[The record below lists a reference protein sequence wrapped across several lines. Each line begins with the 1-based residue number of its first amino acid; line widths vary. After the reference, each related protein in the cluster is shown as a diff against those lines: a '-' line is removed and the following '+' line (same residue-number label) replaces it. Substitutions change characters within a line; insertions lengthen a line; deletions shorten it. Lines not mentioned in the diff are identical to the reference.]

1 MCVLPANCFA
11 TVTGMNSSPSGI
23 VSADTYLAAVPRKR
37 IAAGALCRDQAGN
50 ILLVDPNYRD
60 TLDTPGGVV
69 EAEESPHAA
78 CRREVAEEV
87 GLDRPVGRVLA
98 LDWVPSQPGRP
109 EELVI
114 IYDGGILGP
123 AEIDA
128 ITVPEDELDG
138 FAFVHPDQVSS
149 RVRPVVGRRIQ
160 ACLQALATGS
170 VAALED
176 GSPIYSPG
184 AERLTDRLSTV
195 MAPRHPETELAIS
208 G

>member
-1 MCVLPANCFA
+1 MSVSPA
-11 TVTGMNSSPSGI
+11 GI
-23 VSADTYLAAVPRKR
+23 ASADTYLATVPRKR
-37 IAAGALCRDQAGN
+37 MAAGALCRDQAGN

-98 LDWVPSQPGRP
+98 IDWVPSQSGRP

-114 IYDGGILGP
+114 IYDGGILNP

-138 FAFVHPDQVSS
+138 FAFVHPDQVGSV
-149 RVRPVVGRRIQ
+149 VRPVVGRRIQ

-176 GSPIYSPG
+176 GTPIDPPSG
-184 AERLTDRLSTV
+184 GGLDDRLSAV
-195 MAPRHPETELAIS
+195 VGPRHPETGLALAE
-208 G
+208 

>member
-1 MCVLPANCFA
+1 M
-11 TVTGMNSSPSGI
+11 SSISAGI
-23 VSADTYLAAVPRKR
+23 VPADKYLATVPRKR
-37 IAAGALCRDQAGN
+37 MAAGALCRDQAGN

-98 LDWVPSQPGRP
+98 LDWVPAQPGRP

-114 IYDGGILGP
+114 IYDGGILSP

-128 ITVPEDELDG
+128 ITVPADELDG
-138 FAFVHPDQVSS
+138 FAFVPPDQVRSQ
-149 RVRPVVGRRIQ
+149 VRPVVGRRIQ

-176 GSPIYSPG
+176 GKPIYSPSAG
-184 AERLTDRLSTV
+184 HLAGQNSPV
-195 MAPRHPETELAIS
+195 IAPRQPETELALS
-208 G
+208 E

>member
-1 MCVLPANCFA
+1 M
-11 TVTGMNSSPSGI
+11 
-23 VSADTYLAAVPRKR
+23 
-37 IAAGALCRDQAGN
+37 AAGALCRDQAGN

-170 VAALED
+170 VVALED
-176 GSPIYSPG
+176 GNPIYSPG
-184 AERLTDRLSTV
+184 AGHLADRLPTI
-195 MAPRHPETELAIS
+195 MAPRHPETELALS
-208 G
+208 E

>member
-1 MCVLPANCFA
+1 MRRAANRFA
-11 TVTGMNSSPSGI
+11 TVTEMNSSTSGI
-23 VSADTYLAAVPRKR
+23 ASADTYLATVPRKR
-37 IAAGALCRDQAGN
+37 MAAGALCRDQAGN

-98 LDWVPSQPGRP
+98 LDWVPSQSGCE

-114 IYDGGILGP
+114 IYDGGILSS
-123 AEIDA
+123 AEIDT

-138 FAFVHPDQVSS
+138 FAFVPPDQVSA
-149 RVRPVVGRRIQ
+149 RVRPVVGRRIE

-176 GSPIYSPG
+176 GKPIFSPSTG
-184 AERLTDRLSTV
+184 RLVDRFSTII
-195 MAPRHPETELAIS
+195 APRHPEADLAI
-208 G
+208 